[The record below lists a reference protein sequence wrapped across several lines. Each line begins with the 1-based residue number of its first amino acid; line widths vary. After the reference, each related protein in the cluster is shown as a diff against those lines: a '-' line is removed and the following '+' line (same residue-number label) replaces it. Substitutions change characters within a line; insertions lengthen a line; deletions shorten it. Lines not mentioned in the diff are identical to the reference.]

1 MTKKTIYDIANKNN
15 FKIITAYAK
24 PQKHGGEYS
33 YLRIYSRTWP
43 YIVLTYQGMTLIVSE
58 RTGVQK
64 RSLYDT
70 EPDIF
75 SEGIDTKNIPAA
87 RIAQAAK
94 AFADANNIMAEL
106 KEFDPELPAWKEYE
120 EPGDR

>member
-15 FKIITAYAK
+15 FKIITAYVK

-33 YLRIYSRTWP
+33 YLRIYSQTWP

-64 RSLYDT
+64 RSLYDS
-70 EPDIF
+70 EPEIF
-75 SEGIDTKNIPAA
+75 SESINKKIPANK
-87 RIAQAAK
+87 ISQAAK
-94 AFADANNIMAEL
+94 AFADAERLMSNL
-106 KEFDPELPAWKEYE
+106 KKYNPALPPWCEHE
-120 EPGDR
+120 EPGDC

>member
-1 MTKKTIYDIANKNN
+1 MTKKTIHDIANKNN

-33 YLRIYSRTWP
+33 YLRMYSRTWP
-43 YIVLTYQGMTLIVSE
+43 YLVLTYQGMTRIASE

-64 RSLYDT
+64 HSLYDSDP
-70 EPDIF
+70 EIF
-75 SEGIDTKNIPAA
+75 SESIDKKISANK
-87 RIAQAAK
+87 IAQAAK
-94 AFADANNIMAEL
+94 AFADADNIMAEL

>member
-1 MTKKTIYDIANKNN
+1 MTKSVYDIAAEND
-15 FKIITAYAK
+15 FKIVTAYTK

-58 RTGVQK
+58 RTGAQK

-94 AFADANNIMAEL
+94 AFADADNIMAEL

-120 EPGDR
+120 EPGDC

>member
-33 YLRIYSRTWP
+33 YLRMYSRTWP
-43 YIVLTYQGMTLIVSE
+43 YLVLTYQGMTRIASE
-58 RTGVQK
+58 RKGVQK
-64 RSLYDT
+64 RSLYDS
-70 EPDIF
+70 EPEIF
-75 SEGIDTKNIPAA
+75 SESIDKKIPANK
-87 RIAQAAK
+87 IAKAAK
-94 AFADANNIMAEL
+94 AFADADNIMAEL